1 MFLLAEQEPTLGI
14 ATASLRAA
22 ESGGGGPLYVETLG
36 IPDELRRRVE
46 RDWTPDATID
56 AAISYLLGAT
66 SGRGYVNQIGR
77 LQSYP
82 IPDIPIG
89 AGDGRLLLD
98 IGSSWGRWA
107 VSAARKGWQVV
118 GLDPSIG
125 AIAAAKR
132 AFSRSGLD
140 MTFVC
145 GDARFMPF
153 QPDSFQ
159 CVFSYSVI
167 QHFSESDAEIA
178 LAEVGRVLRRG
189 GFAKIQMA
197 HKGGLRSTYS
207 RTRRE
212 YVNSGRFR
220 VRYWSLPSLQ
230 EVFER
235 TIGRSTLTAEAYGG
249 LGLLPEDQKYVSSTA
264 RALIAVSALL
274 KRLSTSI
281 GPLIYLADS
290 VYVLAEKR

>member
-167 QHFSESDAEIA
+167 QHFSEI
-178 LAEVGRVLRRG
+178 GRGDRARRG
-189 GFAKIQMA
+189 RQSVTPRRLCQIQMA

>member
-1 MFLLAEQEPTLGI
+1 M
-14 ATASLRAA
+14 
-22 ESGGGGPLYVETLG
+22 
-36 IPDELRRRVE
+36 
-46 RDWTPDATID
+46 
-56 AAISYLLGAT
+56 
-66 SGRGYVNQIGR
+66 
-77 LQSYP
+77 
-82 IPDIPIG
+82 
-89 AGDGRLLLD
+89 
-98 IGSSWGRWA
+98 
-107 VSAARKGWQVV
+107 
-118 GLDPSIG
+118 
-125 AIAAAKR
+125 
-132 AFSRSGLD
+132 
-140 MTFVC
+140 
-145 GDARFMPF
+145 
-153 QPDSFQ
+153 
-159 CVFSYSVI
+159 
-167 QHFSESDAEIA
+167 
-178 LAEVGRVLRRG
+178 LRRG